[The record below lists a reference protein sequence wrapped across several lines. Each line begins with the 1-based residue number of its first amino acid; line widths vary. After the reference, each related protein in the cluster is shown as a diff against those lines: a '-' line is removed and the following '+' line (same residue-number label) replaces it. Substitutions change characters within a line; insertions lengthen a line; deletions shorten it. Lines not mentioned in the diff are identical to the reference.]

1 MATNYKFFVP
11 GIARTAGNH
20 KTFQGRIVHAR
31 PETKMWMDKIGWH
44 FLQKYGRPCLIT
56 GAVVLELMFTLPR
69 RKGDYGTGRNAG
81 KLKPSA
87 AEHHITNPDMD
98 KMLRAVQDALTHI
111 AWQDDSQVVFAKIG
125 KRYCETPNEK
135 YVIGVDIEI
144 QELK

>member
-31 PETKMWMDKIGWH
+31 PETKMWMDKIGWY

-87 AEHHITNPDMD
+87 AKYPIVSPDMD
-98 KMLRAVQDALTHI
+98 KMLRAVQDGLTKI
-111 AWQDDSQVVFAKIG
+111 AYRDDSQVVFAKIG
-125 KRYCETPNEK
+125 KRYCETRENTYP
-135 YVIGVDIEI
+135 IGVDIEI
-144 QELK
+144 QEI